1 MSPNFESTR
10 RYSINPI
17 SVMSQLK
24 RRLKDPLY
32 KNSFMIML
40 STGIS
45 SLLGFAFWIVVA
57 RHYPL
62 AEVGLASAMLSM
74 LGLLYV
80 LSSLGLHLG
89 LIRFLPSTDD
99 KRGVVNS
106 CLTIAGAFSI
116 VLAVAF
122 ILGTPIWS
130 QDLLLI
136 GRDAGLFIAFVIF
149 TVGYSLFFIQRY
161 VFIALR
167 RAELALVQQ
176 VIFAA
181 IKLGLPL
188 VLVSLGVLG
197 ILSSF
202 GIGIWIALIIG
213 SLMLVKTQSWY
224 RPAPAVRKS
233 VINEMVHFSL
243 WNYVADGISS
253 VPVTVLPLLVLGVLG
268 AEFNAYFYM
277 AFTIIMVLNMI
288 PIAITT
294 SLFVE
299 GSHDEE
305 RLRHNLM
312 RAIRF
317 ILLLVIPAIII
328 IFFFGDRILLA
339 FGKEY
344 SENALTVLRLLSIA
358 IIPTGFIE
366 LWVAV
371 KRVQL
376 QLKPIIYAHASVTIL
391 GLGASYILMSRVGL
405 VGVGIGWLSVQGIVA
420 IVIWLGF
427 IKTLRS
433 KVDTIRRPNTL

>member
-1 MSPNFESTR
+1 MTPDFESVTMHWT
-10 RYSINPI
+10 NHI

-40 STGIS
+40 TTGMT
-45 SLLGFAFWIVVA
+45 SLLGFVFWIIVA
-57 RHYPL
+57 RHYP
-62 AEVGLASAMLSM
+62 ASEVGLASAALSM
-74 LGLLYV
+74 MGLLYI

-99 KRGVVNS
+99 KRGIVNS
-106 CLTIAGAFSI
+106 CLTICGACSI
-116 VLAVAF
+116 VLAVVF
-122 ILGTPIWS
+122 ILGIPVWS
-130 QDLLLI
+130 PDLSLI
-136 GRDAGLFIAFVIF
+136 SKNAALFTSFVMF
-149 TVGYSLFFIQRY
+149 TVGYSLLFIQRY
-161 VFIALR
+161 IFIALR
-167 RAELALVQQ
+167 RAELALAQQ
-176 VIFAA
+176 VIFAV
-181 IKLGLPL
+181 IRLGLPL

-213 SLMLVKTQSWY
+213 NLILMKTQSWY
-224 RPAPAVRKS
+224 RPAPTVRKS
-233 VINEMVHFSL
+233 TVNRMVHFSL
-243 WNYVADGISS
+243 ENYVAEAISS
-253 VPVTVLPLLVLGVLG
+253 APITILPLLVLGILG

-277 AFTIIMVLNMI
+277 AFNIVMVLNMI
-288 PIAITT
+288 PIAIAT

-299 GSHDEE
+299 GSHYEE
-305 RLRHNLM
+305 RLQHNLM

-328 IFFFGDRILLA
+328 IFFFGDKILLA

-344 SENALTVLRLLSIA
+344 SENAVAVLRLLSIA

-376 QLKPIIYAHASVTIL
+376 QVKPIIYAHASVTIL
-391 GLGASYILMSRVGL
+391 GLGACYILMSRMGL
-405 VGVGIGWLSVQGIVA
+405 VGVGIGWLSAQGIVA
-420 IVIWLGF
+420 IIIWLGF
-427 IKTLRS
+427 IKTL
-433 KVDTIRRPNTL
+433 KGRREIIVR

>member
-10 RYSINPI
+10 RYKINPI

-130 QDLLLI
+130 PDLLLI
-136 GRDAGLFIAFVIF
+136 SRDAGLFIAFVIF

-224 RPAPAVRKS
+224 RPVPAVRRS

-243 WNYVADGISS
+243 WNYVADSISS

-277 AFTIIMVLNMI
+277 AFTITMVLNMI

-317 ILLLVIPAIII
+317 ILLLVIPVIII
-328 IFFFGDRILLA
+328 IFFFGDKILLA

-376 QLKPIIYAHASVTIL
+376 QLKPIIYAYASVTIL

-433 KVDTIRRPNTL
+433 KSILNGG